1 MLKKFLFLV
10 AFGLCITS
18 VYAANTKFNNK
29 GEKTMKVGDFNDY
42 QAVKS
47 TVNKYLDAGRQG
59 KSSIAKP
66 AFHKDAIMYNA
77 NNGKIEGG
85 AIQSLFDFFDTE
97 APAPD
102 LQAEITSI
110 DIAGNVAYARVE
122 SQNWHGESYSDMFLL
137 LRENGEWKI
146 LTKVF
151 YTNK

>member
-1 MLKKFLFLV
+1 MLKKILFLV
-10 AFGLCITS
+10 VVGLCIS
-18 VYAANTKFNNK
+18 FANAANVKSNINNK
-29 GEKTMKVGDFNDY
+29 GEKTMTNFDDY
-42 QAVKS
+42 QAVKA
-47 TVNKYLDAGRQG
+47 TINKYLEAGKQG

-122 SQNWHGESYSDMFLL
+122 SKNWHGESYSDMFLL
-137 LRENGEWKI
+137 LKENGEWKI

-151 YTNK
+151 HTN